1 MLFNG
6 GGNVQLIVNADDLGY
21 SRGVNCGIADAHV
34 HGVVTSASAM
44 ANMPAFRHAADTVRA
59 LATLGVGLHFNITC
73 GRPLADGVSTLTD
86 ANGYFMGPDPV
97 FDPQNDID
105 PYHIRL
111 ELHAQMQAF
120 LKSGCRPTHID
131 SHHHV
136 HTAPAVAETFSDFAR
151 TLGLPVRAAADS
163 DIALCTGFHAQDAQ
177 AAWLISYLDACTEET
192 VELMTH
198 PGFVDQALL
207 SGSTY
212 ALPRAREHAVLT
224 SKEVREYIQTRGIR
238 LIRHDEV

>member
-1 MLFNG
+1 M
-6 GGNVQLIVNADDLGY
+6 QLIVNADDLGY

-136 HTAPAVAETFSDFAR
+136 HTAPAVADTFSDFAR
-151 TLGLPVRAAADS
+151 TLGLPVRAAANS
-163 DIALCTGFHAQDAQ
+163 EVALCTGFHAQDAQ
-177 AAWLISYLDACTEET
+177 AAWLISYLDACTEGT